1 MVDNCC
7 APGCTNKRG
16 KKKGTSFYRIPK
28 DVERRAKWISAI
40 KRARSKQNKTERWDP
55 PAVGFR
61 LCSDHFISGRK
72 MDNPLSPDF
81 VPSIF
86 NYVPYPEKRKRKM
99 RLEVFN
105 RRQKAKLQKIEQ
117 TKLSAKAIPPRAS
130 TDCPQD
136 SNKDPPAD
144 QTPTTEPLKESTHE
158 EPGNDVQP
166 VLHEDDPATPPCST
180 ETCGD
185 VVLADRGFLV
195 KESIQRCQAELKIP
209 AFTRGKKQLDPVDL
223 ENTRCLASLRIH
235 IERVIGVLR
244 QKYTVLQSTVPISFT
259 DIDRE
264 NDVTYLDK
272 IVSICC
278 ALTNVSESRGAL
290 PVMGC
295 IVN

>member
-28 DVERRAKWISAI
+28 DAERRAKWISAI

-61 LCSDHFISGRK
+61 LCSDHFIS
-72 MDNPLSPDF
+72 
-81 VPSIF
+81 
-86 NYVPYPEKRKRKM
+86 EKRKRKM

-180 ETCGD
+180 ETCGKH
-185 VVLADRGFLV
+185 VQSL
-195 KESIQRCQAELKIP
+195 EQECQALRTENMLLKEKMNR
-209 AFTRGKKQLDPVDL
+209 TTL
-223 ENTRCLASLRIH
+223 N
-235 IERVIGVLR
+235 
-244 QKYTVLQSTVPISFT
+244 
-259 DIDRE
+259 
-264 NDVTYLDK
+264 
-272 IVSICC
+272 
-278 ALTNVSESRGAL
+278 
-290 PVMGC
+290 
-295 IVN
+295 